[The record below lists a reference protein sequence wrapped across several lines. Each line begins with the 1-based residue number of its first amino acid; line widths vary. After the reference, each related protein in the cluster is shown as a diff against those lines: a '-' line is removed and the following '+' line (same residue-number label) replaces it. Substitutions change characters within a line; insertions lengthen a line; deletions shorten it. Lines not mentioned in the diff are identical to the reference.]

1 MKVDLSR
8 SRRCIPTHTGQ
19 VQIMEVGD
27 IHTSS
32 SGTQI
37 SLLLQR
43 FRMPTVPVMYDNC
56 IKFSFSYRLLFGEST
71 QQFSGGTPHII
82 TRTSRVH

>member
-32 SGTQI
+32 SGTQV
-37 SLLLQR
+37 SLL
-43 FRMPTVPVMYDNC
+43 YNC